1 MCVLQKGFGSSTCP
15 PPLPV
20 GPWPTFEIQ
29 LPQDDFHFLAW
40 HFGEQIA
47 PNDLSL
53 SRTTYH
59 FRGLDSEETLLSGKD
74 WVDKSLV
81 GGRQGTRLV
90 QIPTDFLYYTTKGPE
105 NKAEIESVVPLYSRV
120 AFTQVHVLYTQ
131 HMLTHLRN
139 SPMGRQC

>member
-1 MCVLQKGFGSSTCP
+1 MAALSQFGQTDDLYSLLNEYEIKPWETWTIEQKIVHAPGKCVYYRRDLAVLYTCP
-15 PPLPV
+15 PPLPI

-47 PNDLSL
+47 PNDLPL

-74 WVDKSLV
+74 WADKKF
-81 GGRQGTRLV
+81 GAG
-90 QIPTDFLYYTTKGPE
+90 
-105 NKAEIESVVPLYSRV
+105 NKTCSDP
-120 AFTQVHVLYTQ
+120 H
-131 HMLTHLRN
+131 
-139 SPMGRQC
+139 